1 MLGMVAGSVLPL
13 ALWALRSPAS
23 RKAAM
28 AAMKRVGK
36 WPGKHPKI
44 SGAATV
50 VGGGFSG
57 AYLDGLLRDEEEP
70 QTTLGPGSASAVGGG
85 VGMPPVADDFTSAL
99 PGYAERKSA
108 ARRKM
113 FNNMSTILKH
123 TMLLNFQNPGRKHN
137 YMKNAIDMLKMSA
150 LQQNEVELGN
160 ILEEVFKGNTVPSSA
175 REVYNRMVKAGA
187 SPKEAADVSGHTLTM
202 DKAEAKA
209 AVDFAKVRD
218 PSKFQSKDVMTSLGI
233 MEEAKID
240 LHGAALKLSRLWGIG
255 ALKLPEGYAGYETKD
270 AQQLYELAIELLS
283 GSVRGATGP
292 ATGTGVQSIRPSS

>member
-1 MLGMVAGSVLPL
+1 MAVLGMLAGASLP
-13 ALWALRSPAS
+13 ALWMLRNPAA

-28 AAMKRVGK
+28 EMIKK
-36 WPGKHPKI
+36 PLKYKKT
-44 SGAATV
+44 GAVLGTAGLGF
-50 VGGGFSG
+50 GGS
-57 AYLDGLLRDEEEP
+57 YLENLLRDEEEE

-108 ARRKM
+108 ARKKM

-123 TMLLNFQNPGRKHN
+123 TMLLNFQNPGRKNN

-160 ILEEVFKGNTVPSSA
+160 ILEEVFKGNKVPSSA
-175 REVYNRMVKAGA
+175 REVYNRMIKAGA
-187 SPKEAADVSGHTLTM
+187 SPKEAADTSGHTLTM
-202 DKAEAKA
+202 EKAEAKA
-209 AVDFAKVRD
+209 AADFAKARD

-233 MEEAKID
+233 MEEAKTD
-240 LHGAALKLSRLWGIG
+240 LHGAALKLSRLWGTG
-255 ALKLPEGYAGYETKD
+255 ALKLPEGYGGYETKD
-270 AQQLYELAIELLS
+270 AQQLYQLAIELLS